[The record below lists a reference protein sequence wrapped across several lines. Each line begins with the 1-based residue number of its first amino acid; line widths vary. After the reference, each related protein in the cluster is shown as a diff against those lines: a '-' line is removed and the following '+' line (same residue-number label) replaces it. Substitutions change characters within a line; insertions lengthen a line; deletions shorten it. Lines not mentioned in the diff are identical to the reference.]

1 MKQSQ
6 TGGAFQRADI
16 RLARKKKGGE
26 GVTLSKMVSAQWL
39 SRIPITNSVTQMQP
53 RSRRRRRRRKYNVQ
67 IITTNKQVLEDA
79 ADVD

>member
-53 RSRRRRRRRKYNVQ
+53 RRRRRRRKYNVQ